1 MLIWFVVGMII
12 LFLLVSNHF
21 RKYKE
26 ADEKSL
32 RPMSEWAILA
42 NSSFPKDKERMAY
55 SLIIQAGSI
64 LEKMDVIKLKELRAP
79 MLVPNF
85 TNSNFILFVISLAP
99 NIIPES
105 NKESLKDS
113 FYNQQARVYLANCIE
128 VVLKFGESGVLDRI
142 IAESCTPARE
152 W

>member
-12 LFLLVSNHF
+12 LFLIISNHF
-21 RKYKE
+21 RKFKD

-32 RPMSEWAILA
+32 RPMREWAILA
-42 NSSFPKDKERMAY
+42 NSSFPKDKERLAY
-55 SLIIQAGSI
+55 SLIIQAGTI
-64 LEKMDVIKLKELRAP
+64 LEKLDVIKLKELRSV
-79 MLVPNF
+79 MLGSDF

-99 NIIPES
+99 NIVPES
-105 NKESLKDS
+105 NKDLLKES

-128 VVLKFGESGVLDRI
+128 VVLKFGEDGALEKI
-142 IAESCTPARE
+142 ITESRSPARE

>member
-12 LFLLVSNHF
+12 LFLILSNHF
-21 RKYKE
+21 RKFRE

-55 SLIIQAGSI
+55 SLIIQAGTI
-64 LEKMDVIKLKELRAP
+64 LEQLNVVKLKELRSL
-79 MLVPNF
+79 MLIPNF
-85 TNSNFILFVISLAP
+85 TNSNFILFVLTLAP
-99 NIIPES
+99 NIVPDS
-105 NKESLKDS
+105 NKEILKES
-113 FYNQQARVYLANCIE
+113 FYNQQSRVYLANCIE
-128 VVLKFGESGVLDRI
+128 VILTFGEEGALEKI
-142 IAESCTPARE
+142 ITESCSPARK